1 MNKGE
6 NLTVGIRK
14 CGQYYCLSEKR
25 YNKPVSKRGLVYEA
39 GYALSCKRRID

>member
-1 MNKGE
+1 MWKSENADIITAFLKKG
-6 NLTVGIRK
+6 
-14 CGQYYCLSEKR
+14 